1 MRGKMV
7 PEISFMGDPPS
18 YGETPDRSEFG
29 SCSLSYFCVKIVSP
43 PNVHRTVVA
52 AHLFHADFR
61 YLVME
66 RMAAPLSEVVTIL
79 RESHVVKDV
88 MTTIPFGDVPVAM
101 FDCIRAMHDN
111 GNLFIDVKP
120 ENFMLSAAESDSS
133 NGKKRGGKQ
142 QDSLGRRVRLIDFGL
157 VERYNDM
164 STCKHRL
171 NNKSPLVGTPTYA
184 TLNVMDGN
192 TPSRRDDLEAL
203 GYVISELILMLAS
216 DGGGADR
223 RKRGNDRVVLPWSR
237 ASSDDELKR
246 IKERELDEGKRSTSA
261 LFAGLKSAGPGAD
274 IVMGSYFSSVRGLAY
289 AETPDYDSI
298 RGDLMKLVVTREGS
312 KATTKK
318 TPPRRTG
325 GRRKHV
331 DDESDDSVEVV
342 DENILNRRSSGKIQ
356 KVSVGKESVAGR
368 TTKGASKASREIG
381 TQTDEMGGDG
391 DDSMDWEA
399 LETTTAISKSNGTS
413 DNDATLKG
421 VLKLCVTEGPH
432 AGREISFGGDHL
444 GTVCVGTDPA
454 SRAMKDAIKFAIS
467 NDKSAATVHAKF
479 AINSKSNVHSVR
491 ITDMASSSSTFVNG
505 IVLPNG
511 KSRQAF
517 VGDKI
522 KIGGS
527 MFEIRKA

>member
-1 MRGKMV
+1 M
-7 PEISFMGDPPS
+7 
-18 YGETPDRSEFG
+18 
-29 SCSLSYFCVKIVSP
+29 
-43 PNVHRTVVA
+43 
-52 AHLFHADFR
+52 
-61 YLVME
+61 
-66 RMAAPLSEVVTIL
+66 
-79 RESHVVKDV
+79 
-88 MTTIPFGDVPVAM
+88 
-101 FDCIRAMHDN
+101 
-111 GNLFIDVKP
+111 
-120 ENFMLSAAESDSS
+120 
-133 NGKKRGGKQ
+133 
-142 QDSLGRRVRLIDFGL
+142 
-157 VERYNDM
+157 
-164 STCKHRL
+164 
-171 NNKSPLVGTPTYA
+171 
-184 TLNVMDGN
+184 
-192 TPSRRDDLEAL
+192 
-203 GYVISELILMLAS
+203 
-216 DGGGADR
+216 
-223 RKRGNDRVVLPWSR
+223 LPWSR

-312 KATTKK
+312 KATTKR